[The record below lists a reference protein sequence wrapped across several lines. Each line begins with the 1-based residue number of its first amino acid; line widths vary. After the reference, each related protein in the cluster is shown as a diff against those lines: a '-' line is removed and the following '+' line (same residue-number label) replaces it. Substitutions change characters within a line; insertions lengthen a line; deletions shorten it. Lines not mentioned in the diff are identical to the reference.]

1 MKYKERTEKDREGEE
16 VREIKLGRNR
26 EREEAGRGNK
36 IKFDENLSHKILR
49 APWQSVFLRKEDSFS
64 LLPLS
69 HSIFYTLFLLPFS
82 LSLLTTQFYTSL
94 YLLVSN
100 SSQFLSSLYKV
111 GYRTYNSSKSLK

>member
-26 EREEAGRGNK
+26 EREEARRGNK

-69 HSIFYTLFLLPFS
+69 HSIFYTLFLPTSLFSFSPYHTVLYLS
-82 LSLLTTQFYTSL
+82 LSSTF
-94 YLLVSN
+94 
-100 SSQFLSSLYKV
+100 
-111 GYRTYNSSKSLK
+111 